1 MSRLAS
7 KIEAILYLKGQP
19 LAIAQI
25 AEYACCDRSSAAEA
39 LVELTADYRQRD
51 CALEIVETSDG
62 FCLQLREAFQDLVQ
76 TLIPVDLGVGALR
89 TLAAI
94 ALKGPITQTDLV
106 ELRGSGTY
114 QHVPELVNLGFVR
127 KRRQSD
133 GRSYWLQVTDKFHQ
147 YFQLDKLPQPFESV
161 QT

>member
-76 TLIPVDLGVGALR
+76 TLIPVDLGGGSLENISGDR
-89 TLAAI
+89 TQRTDYPNRFSRVAWLWHLPTCARTRESGFCSQAA
-94 ALKGPITQTDLV
+94 TV
-106 ELRGSGTY
+106 
-114 QHVPELVNLGFVR
+114 
-127 KRRQSD
+127 
-133 GRSYWLQVTDKFHQ
+133 
-147 YFQLDKLPQPFESV
+147 
-161 QT
+161 